1 MTDSAEPT
9 GLSAMVRTE
18 PVQQRSAQRVAHL
31 LDTAAA
37 LIDELGIDALT
48 TSDVAARGASSVG
61 VVYRYFPNIQS
72 LLRALAARN
81 LARFTESIYDAL
93 GSDAVEWRQT
103 VDIAIDT
110 FIEFNRSEP
119 GFRALRFGDIIDDRF
134 LEPEFSNNGV
144 LARAL
149 VGLLAEKY
157 DFVPSDEALFHV
169 EVAIEIGDALLQRA
183 FLLDKQ
189 GDQRFIDAARAL
201 ANEYLRDHAVW
212 PSGPMLDTQ

>member
-1 MTDSAEPT
+1 MSDLIEPAAS
-9 GLSAMVRTE
+9 LAAVRTE

-31 LDTAAA
+31 LDTAAM

-48 TSDVAARGASSVG
+48 TSDVAARGESSVG

-72 LLRALAARN
+72 LLRSLAARN
-81 LARFTESIYDAL
+81 LARFTETIYDLLSAD
-93 GSDAVEWRQT
+93 SVEWRQT
-103 VDIAIDT
+103 VDVAIDT

-144 LARAL
+144 FARAL

-157 DFVPSDEALFHV
+157 DFAPTEKLLFDV
-169 EVAIEIGDALLQRA
+169 EVAIEVADALLQRA
-183 FLLDKQ
+183 FFLDRQ
-189 GDQRFIDAARAL
+189 GDQKFIDAAREIS
-201 ANEYLRDHAVW
+201 NQYLRDHSAL
-212 PSGPMLDTQ
+212 PDIT

>member
-1 MTDSAEPT
+1 
-9 GLSAMVRTE
+9 MVRTE

-37 LIDELGIDALT
+37 LIDEQGIDALT
-48 TSDVAARGASSVG
+48 TSEVAVRSDSSVG

-81 LARFTESIYDAL
+81 LARFTEAVYDAL
-93 GSDAVEWRQT
+93 GADAIEWRQT

-119 GFRALRFGDIIDDRF
+119 GFRALRFGDIIDARF

-149 VGLLAEKY
+149 AGLLSEKY
-157 DFVPSDEALFHV
+157 GFTPNDQILFDI
-169 EVAIEIGDALLQRA
+169 EVAIEVGDALLQRA
-183 FLLDKQ
+183 FLLNKQ

-201 ANEYLRDHAVW
+201 SNGYLRDHSVW
-212 PSGPMLDTQ
+212 PDSL